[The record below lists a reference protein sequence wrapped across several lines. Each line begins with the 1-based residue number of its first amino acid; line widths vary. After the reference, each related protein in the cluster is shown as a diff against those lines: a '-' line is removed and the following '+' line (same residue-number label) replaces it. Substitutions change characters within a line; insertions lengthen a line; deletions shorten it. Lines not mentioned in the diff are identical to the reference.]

1 MIESVIISTLAG
13 SVICTALLIFKNK
26 ILSILSGKALYYISL
41 LAMLIFI
48 LPMNIGEISLP
59 KAPIHQ
65 QVNVTE
71 FNTKT
76 KAEKTDNA
84 LIQTV
89 RQEAQ
94 QETQHN
100 VLPKPSKIVRRSN
113 PITIQEILIVVWLL
127 GFIILMCRYLISYF
141 RFKKKICGFDTH
153 EVIDGVDVIKS
164 TIISSPLVFG
174 FFKPT
179 LAIPEI
185 KMNEDDYNL
194 AIKHEMV
201 HYKHHDSWFKLFAV
215 IVNSIYWFNP
225 ITYLMVN
232 LIGEACEYA
241 CDEQVTKEMD
251 MSDRKQYSTM
261 ILSMVCQTSPAL
273 SSNMVKNKKQL
284 KRRFEMIMKKKKFS
298 VWGTTLCMVLIL
310 VLTCCSVVFANEIEP
325 LVSSLLKDDYV
336 YISTYGDGG
345 YNEFVPVRKN
355 GEYYLPL
362 REFLNKTDIENDKIK
377 YNNGVI
383 TIDFWTNET
392 TMIST
397 GLIPNGSETSYSQTE
412 NRTKI
417 PSEYSWSAVC
427 TVGSKEVEIGN
438 EKYTLSNAPYIEN
451 GITYVPYEYLKKL
464 KLYEN
469 KTRSAN
475 EPKDRRQITSK
486 FISLMMFGFDSANA
500 EYYTDYIQMEVL
512 FGENPFSTF
521 SDMTYGAE
529 AKLSKTGYRTE
540 FEANFNYF
548 ESDDA
553 QKEGNVKI
561 KLNKVTRIYSKGSDI
576 EGLFT
581 VEKNGEIIYD
591 NQKGYI
597 MQLPCPA
604 GDGVLDFQ
612 NTKVKIGE
620 LNITAFFT
628 GLNNVPEE
636 YDERLIEAAE
646 IIKLPNTVK
655 KFIIPSAVKLNGINV
670 SRGSKLYSHFW
681 YNPEK
686 KFIDVNI
693 EFDNFIEDNDNPME
707 QYRINSELNSKMTV
721 IDENTISAELY
732 LTEGNNNRIDS
743 FDAIITFLP
752 DEGFELKSTD
762 GKYIIKGQTE
772 DFVPQWQWTEE
783 QRNTPVPAVVMID
796 E

>member
-26 ILSILSGKALYYISL
+26 ILSLLSGKALYYISL

-185 KMNEDDYNL
+185 KMNEDDYKL

-284 KRRFEMIMKKKKFS
+284 KRRFEMIMKKKKYS

-310 VLTCCSVVFANEIEP
+310 VLTCGSVVFANEIEP
-325 LVSSLLKDDYV
+325 LVASLLKDDYV
-336 YISTYGDGG
+336 YISTCGDGG

-355 GEYYLPL
+355 REYYLPL

-383 TIDFWTNET
+383 TIDFWANET
-392 TMIST
+392 TMISM

-417 PSEYSWSAVC
+417 PGEYSWSAVC

-529 AKLSKTGYRTE
+529 AKISKTGYRTE
-540 FEANFNYF
+540 FEADFNYF

-604 GDGVLDFQ
+604 GDGVLDSQ

-646 IIKLPNTVK
+646 IIKHPNTVK
-655 KFIIPSAVKLNGINV
+655 KFIVPSAVKLNGINV

-693 EFDNFIEDNDNPME
+693 GFDNFIEDNDNPME

>member
-13 SVICTALLIFKNK
+13 SVICGALLMFKNK
-26 ILSILSGKALYYISL
+26 ILSLLGGKALYCISL
-41 LAMLIFI
+41 LAMLTFI
-48 LPMNIGEISLP
+48 LPVNIGGISLP
-59 KAPIHQ
+59 KATIPKE
-65 QVNVTE
+65 VTVTE

-76 KAEKTDNA
+76 TVEKTDNEP
-84 LIQTV
+84 IQGE
-89 RQEAQ
+89 QSPMEMQ
-94 QETQHN
+94 PN
-100 VLPKPSKIVRRSN
+100 VLPKPSNIIRRSN
-113 PITIQEILIVVWLL
+113 PVTIQEILIAVWLI
-127 GFIILMCRYLISYF
+127 GFIISMCRYLISYF
-141 RFKKKICGFDTH
+141 GFKKQICGFDTH
-153 EVIDGVDVIKS
+153 EVIDGVKVIKS

-174 FFKPT
+174 FFKPM

-185 KMNEDDYNL
+185 EMNEDDYNL
-194 AIKHEMV
+194 AITHEMV

-251 MSDRKQYSTM
+251 IADKKRYSTM

-273 SSNMVKNKKQL
+273 SSNMAKNKKQL
-284 KRRFEMIMKKKKFS
+284 KRRFEMIMKKKSFS
-298 VWGTTLCMVLIL
+298 VWKTTLSVALMLA
-310 VLTCCSVVFANEIEP
+310 LTCGSVVLANEIEP

-336 YISTYGDGG
+336 YISTYGNGG

-362 REFLNKTDIENDKIK
+362 REFLNKTDVENDKIK

-383 TIDFWTNET
+383 TIDFWTNEMT
-392 TMIST
+392 LIST
-397 GLIPNGSETSYSQTE
+397 GLTPNGGETAYSQTE

-417 PSEYSWSAVC
+417 PSEYSWSTVC

-451 GITYVPYEYLKKL
+451 GITYIPYEYLKQL

-469 KTRSAN
+469 KTMYMA

-486 FISLMMFGFDSANA
+486 FTSLMMFGFDSANA

-512 FGENPFSTF
+512 LGENPFSTF

-529 AKLSKTGYRTE
+529 AKISKTGYRTE
-540 FEANFNYF
+540 FEAKFNYF
-548 ESDDA
+548 ESDDV

-561 KLNKVTRIYSKGSDI
+561 KLNKVNRIYSKGSDI

-612 NTKVKIGE
+612 DTKVKIGE

-636 YDERLIEAAE
+636 YDERSIEAAE

-655 KFIIPSAVKLNGINV
+655 KFIVPSAVKLNGINV
-670 SRGSKLYSHFW
+670 SRGSKMYSSFF
-681 YNPEK
+681 YNSEK
-686 KFIDVNI
+686 EFVDVNI
-693 EFDNFIEDNDNPME
+693 AFDNFLDNDKPME

-743 FDAIITFLP
+743 FDAVITFLP
-752 DEGFELKSTD
+752 NEGFELKSTD
-762 GKYIIKGQTE
+762 GKYIIKGRAE
-772 DFVPQWQWTEE
+772 DFVPQWQWTDE
-783 QRNTPVPAVVMID
+783 QRNAPVPAVVMID

>member
-185 KMNEDDYNL
+185 KMNEDDYKL

-284 KRRFEMIMKKKKFS
+284 RRRFEMIMKKKKFS

-529 AKLSKTGYRTE
+529 AKISKTGYRTE

-636 YDERLIEAAE
+636 YDERSKEAAE

-693 EFDNFIEDNDNPME
+693 GFDNFIEDNDNPME

>member
-113 PITIQEILIVVWLL
+113 PITIQEILIAVWLL

-529 AKLSKTGYRTE
+529 AKISKTGYRTE

-636 YDERLIEAAE
+636 YDERSKEAAE

-655 KFIIPSAVKLNGINV
+655 KFIVPSAVKLNGINV

-693 EFDNFIEDNDNPME
+693 GFDNFIEDNDNPME

>member
-113 PITIQEILIVVWLL
+113 PITMQEILIVVWLL

-693 EFDNFIEDNDNPME
+693 GFDNFIEDNDNPME